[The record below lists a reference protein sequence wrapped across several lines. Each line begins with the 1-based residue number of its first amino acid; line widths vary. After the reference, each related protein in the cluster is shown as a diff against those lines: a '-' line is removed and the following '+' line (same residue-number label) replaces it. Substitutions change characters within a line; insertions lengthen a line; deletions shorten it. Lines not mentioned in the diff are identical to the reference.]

1 MKLQITTVVV
11 FPVLFPAMFPSFPNS
26 NPLIREPAI
35 VLRLLFLKFVWM
47 LRVKSKQQ
55 NTRPNR
61 TYFSND
67 KNSWKMHGIL
77 LLCRLAHKSTIIEFA
92 TVTQHGDRG
101 WNRMYV
107 PAINGLLYQPLHYPP
122 SPWKVVPHHRSRP
135 LLLWVLLRPHKN
147 QNSERAVRR
156 RGLRIFVH
164 FQED

>member
-67 KNSWKMHGIL
+67 KTVEKCTVFYGYVGLPTSRL
-77 LLCRLAHKSTIIEFA
+77 LLNSPRWLN
-92 TVTQHGDRG
+92 TVTGGETGCTSLQLMGSCINPFITH
-101 WNRMYV
+101 
-107 PAINGLLYQPLHYPP
+107 PAHERLYHTTGVDAYYSGFFYAPT
-122 SPWKVVPHHRSRP
+122 
-135 LLLWVLLRPHKN
+135 
-147 QNSERAVRR
+147 
-156 RGLRIFVH
+156 RIRTVK
-164 FQED
+164 EL